1 MDDIF
6 DNLIY
11 IVIALVTFGISALG
25 KKKKK
30 QQKQISKS
38 AENNTPEE
46 KQSPFGFNLERLI
59 KEELGVEDQYEQEY
73 EGPTEK
79 ETVVEI
85 IEKPLDFVPEHMLD
99 NKEDIPYSIEYDE
112 HIEIKSEISDSDLTQ
127 TSHDEKTILEDF
139 DLQKAIIYSEILNRK
154 EY

>member
-30 QQKQISKS
+30 QQRQISKS

-46 KQSPFGFNLERLI
+46 KQSPFGFDLERLI
-59 KEELGVEDQYEQEY
+59 KEKIGVEDQYEQEY
-73 EGPTEK
+73 DVPTEK
-79 ETVVEI
+79 ESVVEN
-85 IEKPLDFVPEHMLD
+85 IEKPLDFVPEYMLD
-99 NKEDIPYSIEYDE
+99 NKEDVPYSIEYDDSVG
-112 HIEIKSEISDSDLTQ
+112 IKDAISDTDLTQ
-127 TSHDEKTILEDF
+127 TAVTENTILEDF
-139 DLQKAIIYSEILNRK
+139 DLQEAIIYSEILNRK